1 MPLPSCSYH
10 HATAYLT
17 SAHPNETPYTT
28 PTVPTQTR
36 SGARRLLLINGA
48 GLLAVILLGLGIY
61 YLWHQGYYFYSTDDA
76 TVSGPTV
83 TVAPPVASTISVVSR
98 RVGDTVRKGDLIAT
112 LRTPAGAVVRATS
125 PINGTIVSEGAAPGE
140 VLAPGTPLAQ
150 VVDLNSVSVTAYVEE
165 NHIKDVAPGEGAD
178 VTVDTV
184 SDPTFHGSVTRIL
197 PVAASALSPIPT
209 GDYANGNFTKTTQ
222 RIPVVITL
230 DGSQGHTLYPG
241 TSAEVTIH
249 IHE

>member
-1 MPLPSCSYH
+1 MSQTDTTGETVRETGS
-10 HATAYLT
+10 AQT
-17 SAHPNETPYTT
+17 SPTPYTA
-28 PTVPTQTR
+28 PTQPR

-48 GLLAVILLGLGIY
+48 GLLVLVLLGLGIF
-61 YLWHQGYYFYSTDDA
+61 YLWHQGYYYYSTDDA
-76 TVSGPTV
+76 TVSGPVV
-83 TVAPPVASTISVVSR
+83 TVAPPVASTISDVSR
-98 RVGDTVRKGDLIAT
+98 RVGDTVRKGDLIAI
-112 LRTPAGAVVRATS
+112 LRTPTGAAVRATS

-150 VVDLNSVSVTAYVEE
+150 VVDLSSLSITAYVEE
-165 NHIKDVAPGEGAD
+165 THIKDVAPGQGVD
-178 VTVDTV
+178 VTVDSV
-184 SDPTFHGSVTRIL
+184 SDTTFHGSVTRIL

-222 RIPVVITL
+222 RVPVVITL
-230 DGSQGHTLYPG
+230 DGYQGHTLYPG

>member
-1 MPLPSCSYH
+1 MSQTETTGG
-10 HATAYLT
+10 AIRETITAQ
-17 SAHPNETPYTT
+17 STPYTA
-28 PTVPTQTR
+28 PPAPTQPR
-36 SGARRLLLINGA
+36 SGTRRLLLINGA
-48 GLLAVILLGLGIY
+48 GLLVLVLLGLSVF
-61 YLWHQGYYFYSTDDA
+61 YLWHQGYYYYSTDDA
-76 TVSGPTV
+76 TVSGPVV
-83 TVAPPVASTISVVSR
+83 TVAPPVASTISDVAR

-150 VVDLNSVSVTAYVEE
+150 VVDLNSVSITAYVEE
-165 NHIKDVAPGEGAD
+165 NHIKDVAPGQGVD
-178 VTVDTV
+178 VKVDTV
-184 SDPTFHGSVTRIL
+184 SDTTFHGLVTRIL

-230 DGSQGHTLYPG
+230 DGYQGHTLYPG
-241 TSAEVTIH
+241 ASAEVTIH